1 MKTNHQKIFISTG
14 GTGGHI
20 FPAISLADD
29 LKEKYNIE
37 IITDN
42 RGLKYLSNYKKIKIK
57 IINSSTIFNKNI
69 IKFFI

>member
-1 MKTNHQKIFISTG
+1 MKSNNKKIFIATG

-42 RGLKYLSNYKKIKIK
+42 RGLKYLSNYNYNLLAQHFKHLSKRILIY
-57 IINSSTIFNKNI
+57 
-69 IKFFI
+69 